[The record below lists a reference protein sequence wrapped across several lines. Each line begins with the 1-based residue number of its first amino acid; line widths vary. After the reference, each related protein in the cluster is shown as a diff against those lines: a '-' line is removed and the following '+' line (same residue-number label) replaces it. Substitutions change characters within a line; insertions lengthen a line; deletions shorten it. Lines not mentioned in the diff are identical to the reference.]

1 MATYLTDME
10 IAASLA
16 AELTTTQRADNVL
29 RALDLVDEQA
39 LLVLEVLVASRA
51 VVVLRGLVPLH
62 LILRVEPETAILVRA
77 RHAVTSWF
85 CHVDIV
91 AKSSA

>member
-16 AELTTTQRADNVL
+16 AEFTTTERTHNVL

-39 LLVLEVLVASRA
+39 LLVLEVFVASRA
-51 VVVLRGLVPLH
+51 VVMLRGLVPLH
-62 LILRVEPETAILVRA
+62 LLL
-77 RHAVTSWF
+77 
-85 CHVDIV
+85 
-91 AKSSA
+91 